1 MISIRRP
8 SRRILSAAT
17 SRGPPLLFPFPLVAG
32 AELVGKWGEL
42 RSLRARNS
50 QVDPYS
56 SRVHRPLF
64 HLYTDPCLGLCIN
77 CEMKFMGEMRSN
89 RIAWEEELFLGGDE
103 REREATSATI
113 INYASFFPSSSS
125 FLLDFQIGNPFFL
138 STLGRFDLSFI
149 NINSFSPYSFFVS
162 LLLRGYFSR
171 REIWKEDIYLIDF
184 NWFSRFFLGIFFL
197 WLYEK
202 RL

>member
-89 RIAWEEELFLGGDE
+89 RIAWEEELFLGGDG
-103 REREATSATI
+103 RGREATSATI
-113 INYASFFPSSSS
+113 INYASFFLFSSSS
-125 FLLDFQIGNPFFL
+125 FFLLDFQIGNPFFL
-138 STLGRFDLSFI
+138 STLGRFDLSLT
-149 NINSFSPYSFFVS
+149 NINSVSPYSFFVS
-162 LLLRGYFSR
+162 FLLRGCFSR

-184 NWFSRFFLGIFFL
+184 NWFSRFFFWGYFFMIV
-197 WLYEK
+197 
-202 RL
+202 